1 MVEAY
6 VQYVW
11 TKLDWYK
18 VLETNRYLFIKNKKN
33 SSNSIGLYQ
42 QWVRNAWLISSTRS
56 DHFMTFHPKLA
67 QLSYLLRSKMLSTR
81 LLNYTNPNCW
91 KRKTMASSKEVDL
104 ENYDNTS
111 TSKMVLTPRKVQ
123 SSRSKCKNCIT
134 LVFSSIGVVFLLL
147 SYIICGAIV
156 FSNIEGNYSRH
167 RGT

>member
-1 MVEAY
+1 M
-6 VQYVW
+6 
-11 TKLDWYK
+11 LGPH
-18 VLETNRYLFIKNKKN
+18 VLNQIKKKEKTHRKITALYRYLLHNTED
-33 SSNSIGLYQ
+33 
-42 QWVRNAWLISSTRS
+42 R
-56 DHFMTFHPKLA
+56 
-67 QLSYLLRSKMLSTR
+67 LSYLLRSKMLSTR

-167 RGT
+167 RGKTIYLITTRCACKKYVRRSKYKKALL